1 MRLYALIL
9 IAVIVSSCST
19 TVRHKDNY
27 QSSIARSNKQML
39 ILPPLVE
46 VGMIDIAGKKERMYD
61 YELNLEDIL
70 SQETIDALR
79 NEGFRI
85 KSIRRKT
92 LHEQGLIREEARMRN
107 RYNESRELLYSELM
121 WDEAKAYNINE
132 NVGRQFSS
140 VIGTKNETD
149 LLIMIDFMKDFKTT
163 GAKTK
168 DALIDTFL
176 GTTYSSNN
184 DKSIMIL
191 TIIDSRTGDILWAN
205 IGTHI
210 PVLLNS
216 AGNFLLTEKEIDQK
230 ISKDLLK
237 QILAPYKKEQK
248 KLNN

>member
-9 IAVIVSSCST
+9 IAVIISSCTT

-27 QSSIARSNKQML
+27 QSAIARSNHQML

-46 VGMIDIAGKKERMYD
+46 VGMIDISGKKERMYD
-61 YELNLEDIL
+61 YELNLEEIL
-70 SQETIDALR
+70 SQETIDALT
-79 NEGFRI
+79 NEGFRV
-85 KSIRRKT
+85 KTIRRRT
-92 LHEQGLIREEARMRN
+92 LHEQGLIRDEARMRT
-107 RYNESRELLYSELM
+107 RYNESRELLYSKLM
-121 WDEAKAYNINE
+121 LDEKKAYNINE

-140 VIGTKNETD
+140 VIGTKNGTD
-149 LLIMIDFMKDFKTT
+149 LLIMVDFMKDFKTT

-168 DALIDTFL
+168 DALMDIFL
-176 GTTYSSNN
+176 RTKYSENN

-191 TIIDSRTGDILWAN
+191 TIIDSKTGDILWAN

-237 QILAPYKKEQK
+237 QILAPYRKEQNK
-248 KLNN
+248 IKN